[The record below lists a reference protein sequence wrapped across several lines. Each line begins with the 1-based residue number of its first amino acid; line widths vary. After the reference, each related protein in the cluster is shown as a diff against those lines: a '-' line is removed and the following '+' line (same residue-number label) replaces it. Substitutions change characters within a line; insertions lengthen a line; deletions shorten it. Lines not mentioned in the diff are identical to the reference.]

1 MPRLGKRGGEKRI
14 QDQGSCRRT
23 TKLTFYLGC
32 QVVLVLLSLISE
44 VSRRHQ
50 SVMELALWQWVA

>member
-1 MPRLGKRGGEKRI
+1 MPRLGKRGREKRI

-23 TKLTFYLGC
+23 TKLSFYLGC
-32 QVVLVLLSLISE
+32 QVVLILSLISE